1 VVRVAPDG
9 ASTRQ
14 RLVAAARELILRD
27 GLSRL
32 TVGNICDAANVS
44 RATFYLHFANR
55 NDVVGALVVE
65 EAAVLRSSLEKKAKR
80 YPNFAE
86 LCVEMMLESLHAVE
100 RNKVVYGL
108 LNDDRASR
116 AARLSTTSA
125 AFDEVAMGLWEP
137 LLRDAQH
144 RGEARA
150 GLDPTDVV
158 HWFRRIFLSYLEAA
172 EGHRPTDEAMRRE
185 LETFLLPAMLSDETA
200 RAYATDHA
208 LRSLVG
214 TIASRSADL
223 AGAVDE
229 LRRHTAS

>member
-9 ASTRQ
+9 ASTRE

-27 GLSRL
+27 GLSKL

-55 NDVVGALVVE
+55 NDVVSALVVE
-65 EAAVLRSSLEKKAKR
+65 EAAELRSFLEKKARR
-80 YPNFAE
+80 YTSFAE

-100 RNKVVYGL
+100 GNQVVYSL
-108 LNDDRASR
+108 LNDDRGSR
-116 AARLSTTSA
+116 AARLATTSA

-137 LLRDAQH
+137 LLRDAQ
-144 RGEARA
+144 RSGEARA
-150 GLDPTDVV
+150 GLEPTEVV

-172 EGHRPTDEAMRRE
+172 EGHRPTDDAMRRE
-185 LETFLLPAMLSDETA
+185 LETFLLPAMLSEETS
-200 RAYATDHA
+200 RAYATDHP
-208 LRSLVG
+208 LKSLVD

-229 LRRHTAS
+229 LRRHTAG

>member
-1 VVRVAPDG
+1 MVRAVPDG
-9 ASTRQ
+9 ASTRE
-14 RLVAAARELILRD
+14 RLVAAARELIVRD
-27 GLSRL
+27 GLSKL

-80 YPNFAE
+80 YNNFAE

-100 RNKVVYGL
+100 RNHIVYGL

-116 AARLSTTSA
+116 AARLATTSA
-125 AFDEVAMGLWEP
+125 AFDEVAMDLWEP
-137 LLRDAQH
+137 LLRDAQQ

-150 GLDPTDVV
+150 GLGATEVV

-172 EGHRPTDEAMRRE
+172 EGHRPTDDAIRRE
-185 LETFLLPAMLSDETA
+185 LETFLLPAMLSDETS

-208 LRSLVG
+208 LKSLVG
-214 TIASRSADL
+214 TIASHSADL

-229 LRRHTAS
+229 LRRHTAG